1 MRVWLK
7 FKDSKKA
14 PRTIRNVKDIAI
26 HKNTDNKTHTVY
38 LLMLWELI
46 DHYGLE
52 EVLDYNFHQYG
63 IVRLN
68 DVEEFEI
75 YPDEWLMKVNPCGDG
90 SLINLSYE
98 AESLNKIKHDK

>member
-7 FKDSKKA
+7 FKDSEKA
-14 PRTIRNVKDIAI
+14 PRIIKNVKDIAI
-26 HKNTDNKTHTVY
+26 HKNTDTGLYNGTYTVY

-63 IVRLN
+63 IVCLN

-75 YPDEWLMKVNPCGDG
+75 YPDEWLMKANPR
-90 SLINLSYE
+90 YE
-98 AESLNKIKHDK
+98 AELFNKIKHDK